1 MREAPKRLWWNGAAS
16 PHLHVSTVPF
26 AGGVEYVRKQDFD
39 ELRAV
44 LQGIIDLGGT
54 MGSALYAET
63 VDRAARRA
71 LIESKEGRSDG

>member
-1 MREAPKRLWWNGAAS
+1 MTDLVQRLRADGPSTTKGDARLKDEAADKI
-16 PHLHVSTVPF
+16 
-26 AGGVEYVRKQDFD
+26 D

-44 LQGIIDLGGT
+44 LRGIVDLGGT

-71 LIESKEGRSDG
+71 LGEKGLNNADES

>member
-1 MREAPKRLWWNGAAS
+1 MLDPMPRQDLKLPPTPREAELIAQ
-16 PHLHVSTVPF
+16 
-26 AGGVEYVRKQDFD
+26 VR

-71 LIESKEGRSDG
+71 LSESKEPSGEA

>member
-1 MREAPKRLWWNGAAS
+1 MLDPMPRQDVKLPPTPREAELMAQ
-16 PHLHVSTVPF
+16 V
-26 AGGVEYVRKQDFD
+26 Q

-44 LQGIIDLGGT
+44 LQGIVDLGGT

-71 LIESKEGRSDG
+71 LSESKEPK